1 MIRKSI
7 LSVLLIIS
15 INGCVSSKQES
26 FEQKMAL
33 EQENKK
39 KMFNESKL
47 EIDTWIS
54 KVELI
59 DLKPNQ
65 VISPIELTKD
75 IENGLK
81 NNVTYTR
88 NNLNT
93 EKIFNDYYS
102 QKTIYKNI
110 TLSDFLN
117 NYEFARGTQLEV
129 KYKNILVNT
138 YGMIFLTLN
147 NLEKENKLKIGSVC
161 NSYLPEVYSS
171 SNKDILIEFIHNKD
185 SSADNLIQFKV
196 TNLSKKYIDI
206 ETVSISIDSIIKSEN
221 IKLRLVPGATT
232 IKYYNIE
239 MPWNITMY
247 KQVNSL
253 KEGFRELSVSAM
265 YKIDNQTETFLKKEV
280 LKP

>member
-1 MIRKSI
+1 MIKKSI

-54 KVELI
+54 KVERI

-147 NLEKENKLKIGSVC
+147 NLEKDNKLKIGSVY
-161 NSYLPEVYSS
+161 NSYLPEIYIS
-171 SNKDILIEFIHNKD
+171 SNKDIQIEFIHNENGV
-185 SSADNLIQFKV
+185 SNNLIQLKI
-196 TNLSKKYIDI
+196 TNLTKKYVDI
-206 ETVSISIDSIIKSEN
+206 ETISISIDSIIKNTN
-221 IKLRLVPGATT
+221 INLRLPPNAMSN
-232 IKYYNIE
+232 YYNIE
-239 MPWNITMY
+239 MPWGANIY
-247 KQVNSL
+247 KKVNNL
-253 KEGFRELSVSAM
+253 KEGSTEISVAAM
-265 YKIDNQTETFLKKEV
+265 YKIDNKTETFLEGKI

>member
-1 MIRKSI
+1 MIKKSI

-47 EIDTWIS
+47 EIDNWIS
-54 KVELI
+54 KVERI

-75 IENGLK
+75 IENGLI

-147 NLEKENKLKIGSVC
+147 NLEKDNKLKIGSVY
-161 NSYLPEVYSS
+161 NSYLPEVYIS
-171 SNKDILIEFIHNKD
+171 SNKDIQIEFIHNENGV
-185 SSADNLIQFKV
+185 SNNLIQLKI
-196 TNLSKKYIDI
+196 TNLTKKYVDI
-206 ETVSISIDSIIKSEN
+206 ETISISIDSIIKNTN
-221 IKLRLVPGATT
+221 INLRLPPNAMSN
-232 IKYYNIE
+232 YYNIE
-239 MPWNITMY
+239 MPWGANIY
-247 KQVNSL
+247 KKVNSL
-253 KEGFRELSVSAM
+253 KEGSTEISVAAM
-265 YKIDNQTETFLKKEV
+265 YKIDNKTETFLEGKI

>member
-1 MIRKSI
+1 MIKKSI

-47 EIDTWIS
+47 EIDNWIS
-54 KVELI
+54 KVERI

-75 IENGLK
+75 IENGLI

-147 NLEKENKLKIGSVC
+147 NLEKDNKLKIGSVY
-161 NSYLPEVYSS
+161 NSYLPEVYIS
-171 SNKDILIEFIHNKD
+171 SNKDIQIEFIHNENGV
-185 SSADNLIQFKV
+185 SNNLIQLKI
-196 TNLSKKYIDI
+196 TNLTKKYVDI
-206 ETVSISIDSIIKSEN
+206 ETISISIDSIIKNTN
-221 IKLRLVPGATT
+221 INLRLPPNAMSN
-232 IKYYNIE
+232 YYNIE
-239 MPWNITMY
+239 MPWGANIY
-247 KQVNSL
+247 KKVNNL
-253 KEGFRELSVSAM
+253 KEGSTEISVAAM
-265 YKIDNQTETFLKKEV
+265 YKIDNKTETFLEGKI

>member
-1 MIRKSI
+1 MIKKSI

-54 KVELI
+54 KVERI

-147 NLEKENKLKIGSVC
+147 NLEKDNKLKIGSVY
-161 NSYLPEVYSS
+161 NSYLPEVYIS
-171 SNKDILIEFIHNKD
+171 SNKDIQIEFIHNENGV
-185 SSADNLIQFKV
+185 SNNLIQLKI
-196 TNLSKKYIDI
+196 TNLTKKYVDI
-206 ETVSISIDSIIKSEN
+206 ETISISIDSIIKNTN
-221 IKLRLVPGATT
+221 INLRLPPNAMSN
-232 IKYYNIE
+232 YYNIE
-239 MPWNITMY
+239 MPWGANIY
-247 KQVNSL
+247 KKVNNL
-253 KEGFRELSVSAM
+253 KEGSTEISVAAM
-265 YKIDNQTETFLKKEV
+265 YKIDNKTETFLEGKI

>member
-1 MIRKSI
+1 MIKKSI

-33 EQENKK
+33 EQESKK

-54 KVELI
+54 KVERI

-75 IENGLK
+75 IENGLI

-147 NLEKENKLKIGSVC
+147 NLEKDNKLKIGSVY
-161 NSYLPEVYSS
+161 NSYLPEVYIS
-171 SNKDILIEFIHNKD
+171 SNKDIQIEFIHNEKGV
-185 SSADNLIQFKV
+185 SNNLIQLKI
-196 TNLSKKYIDI
+196 TNLTKKYVDI
-206 ETVSISIDSIIKSEN
+206 ETISISIDSIIKNTN
-221 IKLRLVPGATT
+221 INLRLPPNAMSN
-232 IKYYNIE
+232 YYNIE
-239 MPWNITMY
+239 MPWGSNIY
-247 KQVNSL
+247 KKVSNL
-253 KEGFRELSVSAM
+253 KEGSTEISVAAM
-265 YKIDNQTETFLKKEV
+265 YKIDNKTETFLKEEI

>member
-1 MIRKSI
+1 MIKKSI

-33 EQENKK
+33 EQESKK

-54 KVELI
+54 KVERI

-75 IENGLK
+75 IENGLI

-110 TLSDFLN
+110 NLSDFLN

-147 NLEKENKLKIGSVC
+147 NLEKDNKLKIGSVY
-161 NSYLPEVYSS
+161 NSYLPEVYIS
-171 SNKDILIEFIHNKD
+171 SNKDIQIEFIHNEKGV
-185 SSADNLIQFKV
+185 SNNLIQLKI
-196 TNLSKKYIDI
+196 TNLTKKYVDI
-206 ETVSISIDSIIKSEN
+206 ETISISIDSIIKNTN
-221 IKLRLVPGATT
+221 INLRLPPNAMSN
-232 IKYYNIE
+232 YYNIE
-239 MPWNITMY
+239 MPWGANIY
-247 KQVNSL
+247 KKVNSL
-253 KEGFRELSVSAM
+253 KEGSTEISVAAI
-265 YKIDNQTETFLKKEV
+265 YKIDNKTETFLKEEV

>member
-1 MIRKSI
+1 MIKKSI

-47 EIDTWIS
+47 EIDNWIS
-54 KVELI
+54 KVERI
-59 DLKPNQ
+59 NLKPNQ

-75 IENGLK
+75 IENGLI

-147 NLEKENKLKIGSVC
+147 NLEKDNKLKIGSVY
-161 NSYLPEVYSS
+161 NSYLPEIYIS
-171 SNKDILIEFIHNKD
+171 SNKDIQIEFIHNENGV
-185 SSADNLIQFKV
+185 SNNLIQLKI
-196 TNLSKKYIDI
+196 TNLTKKYVDI
-206 ETVSISIDSIIKSEN
+206 ETISISIDSIIKNTN
-221 IKLRLVPGATT
+221 INLRLPPNAMSN
-232 IKYYNIE
+232 YYNIE
-239 MPWNITMY
+239 MPWGANIY
-247 KQVNSL
+247 KKVNNL
-253 KEGFRELSVSAM
+253 KEGSTEISVAAM
-265 YKIDNQTETFLKKEV
+265 YKIDNKTETFLEGKI